1 LFESEARYR
10 SLVTATSSIVWC
22 RTPEGAME
30 ADSPSWTAFTGQ
42 DREQYWGGGWV
53 NAIHPDDREPAMQV
67 WRHALHNEQVYQ
79 DHFRLAHH
87 EGGYR
92 RVLARGAPVRDESG
106 KIKEWVGTCTDVEKQ
121 KAAEEAL
128 IRAEKLAVAG
138 RLAAT
143 IAHEV
148 NNPLEAVIN
157 LLFLIQTNASLE
169 QVRQYADIALTE
181 LSRVAQITTQTLS
194 FYRQTSGASRTNLP
208 DLVESVVALFEP
220 RLSAANIKV
229 QRRYR
234 CSEPLVCYAGE
245 IRQVIA
251 NLIGNAIDAMP
262 AGGTLM
268 VRAHHADHW
277 NGGRQRG
284 MRLTIA
290 DTGSGISADVKR
302 HMFEPFFTTKSATG
316 TGLGLWV
323 SSELVRKHGGTI
335 RSRSSVRDGNTGTVF
350 TIFLPSTPLR
360 EPPGGAWQARSSQV
374 A

>member
-1 LFESEARYR
+1 
-10 SLVTATSSIVWC
+10 
-22 RTPEGAME
+22 
-30 ADSPSWTAFTGQ
+30 
-42 DREQYWGGGWV
+42 
-53 NAIHPDDREPAMQV
+53 
-67 WRHALHNEQVYQ
+67 
-79 DHFRLAHH
+79 
-87 EGGYR
+87 
-92 RVLARGAPVRDESG
+92 
-106 KIKEWVGTCTDVEKQ
+106 
-121 KAAEEAL
+121 
-128 IRAEKLAVAG
+128 
-138 RLAAT
+138 
-143 IAHEV
+143 
-148 NNPLEAVIN
+148 
-157 LLFLIQTNASLE
+157 
-169 QVRQYADIALTE
+169 
-181 LSRVAQITTQTLS
+181 
-194 FYRQTSGASRTNLP
+194 
-208 DLVESVVALFEP
+208 
-220 RLSAANIKV
+220 
-229 QRRYR
+229 
-234 CSEPLVCYAGE
+234 VCYAGE